1 MQLSVIVPI
10 IENIQENQLKSIIND
25 IFEQE
30 LKEIE
35 LIFISTDMYN
45 FVPSFNEKLTVRM
58 IQTEYN
64 NLAWLISKGIE
75 VAQGQY
81 AIFLDADA
89 QINKNLL
96 KELMDQANETT
107 IVKNRIL
114 LEKIE
119 TIQKSTHNFSKFEAL
134 DLFVLNTPFRPSM
147 NHIWATLYP
156 IQLLKK
162 INYQIQSNYGYYDIF
177 FELFFG
183 CTQVVFLN
191 NDYYHLG
198 NSTLQYFKQNELAFF
213 VEQINALNRQ
223 IDQYKINHFPYRLLE
238 YRLAKLL
245 KELIDKSD
253 FANLSNEKQ
262 AMYRGNYVG
271 LSIKL

>member
-1 MQLSVIVPI
+1 MKLSVIVPI
-10 IENIQENQLKSIIND
+10 IENIQKNQLKSIIND
-25 IFEQE
+25 ILEQE

-35 LIFISTDMYN
+35 LIFISTKTYDIATSN
-45 FVPSFNEKLTVRM
+45 NETLKIRM

-64 NLAWLISKGIE
+64 HLAWLISKGIE
-75 VAQGQY
+75 VAQGDY
-81 AIFLDADA
+81 AIFLEADVS
-89 QINKNLL
+89 INKNFLKTLL
-96 KELMDQANETT
+96 NQADETT

-114 LEKIE
+114 LENSEPIKKA
-119 TIQKSTHNFSKFEAL
+119 TSKFSKFDAL
-134 DLFVLNTPFRPSM
+134 DLFVLNSPFRISM
-147 NHIWATLYP
+147 NHIWATLFP
-156 IQLLKK
+156 TKLLKK
-162 INYQIQSNYGYYDIF
+162 INYPIQSNYGYYDVF

-191 NDYYHLG
+191 NDYYHMG
-198 NSTLQYFKQNELAFF
+198 NSTLQYFKQNELAIF

-223 IDQYKINHFPYRLLE
+223 IEQYKINHFPYRLLE

-253 FANLSNEKQ
+253 FANLTNEKQ